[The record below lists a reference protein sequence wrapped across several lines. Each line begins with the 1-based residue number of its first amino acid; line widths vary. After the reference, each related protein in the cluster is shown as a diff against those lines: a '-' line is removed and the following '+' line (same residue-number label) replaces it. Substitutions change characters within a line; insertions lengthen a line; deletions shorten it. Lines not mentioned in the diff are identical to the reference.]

1 MYKNINKKI
10 TLVMMLIICVSGIS
24 GANPDRPFYS
34 RNKYRYEPFGCSLEL
49 SDALYHMFMFDIDE
63 GHIDTLISDIHTN
76 TNELRDRK
84 HNVHSDTVVTNDE
97 LGEFD
102 RIVNTISN
110 KFSEVLQILK
120 RKSFSFPNQY
130 KKVVALFENKIEDIK
145 LLNLSFNIA
154 ARGIVP
160 GSYLEREYDELDHDE
175 LEREFLSH
183 LPLSQPPLKALADR
197 LDICEI
203 SEKIDEFRGVS
214 PDHDNSNLL
223 LGARPKKRIAL
234 KSQQDCSYDT
244 ALYEKK
250 LPDFDRERQGVSR
263 HRLNEIENI
272 YSYNPDNKGR
282 KKFLGRDSRYNAR
295 THENEFSRAKIWETY
310 YQGHG
315 YDAALIPVLLSGIHK
330 EINDMIEVLIE
341 SLWLSWKSHPD
352 HRPFTIVFADRPNQD
367 KKYYLEAHQNAE
379 KIAHCIDRINFFI
392 DKYSSGQL
400 KEVGLSGQSKE
411 VDIKTMVNEL
421 VDQFMCAVEQ
431 KGDKQLVHLCL
442 MYEPIRSIREAI
454 KVQRAQDKLR
464 KPEVLQLPNFR
475 VPQFTPPAR
484 KPITPQAASSSTQP
498 VAKPSASSTNRV
510 PHGGSSSSGYP
521 APQSRVPTVVPQPT
535 PPQIDNSVF
544 DEYQQDFNGKWKALN
559 IQNSTELDK
568 FLTNAQ
574 NIVSEITALGL
585 NETNSQST
593 QDMIQRMDL
602 LVSYKEFN
610 KTYTEITQ
618 IRDLGKIDAWIVNMT
633 LKLSTIEPNLNNFG
647 SGKTKFD
654 IIADM
659 RKKIASIARSI
670 Q

>member
-34 RNKYRYEPFGCSLEL
+34 RDKYIYERFGCSPEL
-49 SDALYHMFMFDIDE
+49 SEALYYMFMYRDE
-63 GHIDTLISDIHTN
+63 DHIDTLISDIHTN
-76 TNELRDRK
+76 TNQLHDRK

-102 RIVNTISN
+102 RIVNTLSN

-120 RKSFSFPNQY
+120 RKSVSFPNQY

-160 GSYLEREYDELDHDE
+160 GSYLEREYDEL
-175 LEREFLSH
+175 EREFLSH
-183 LPLSQPPLKALADR
+183 LSLSQDLLKPIADR
-197 LDICEI
+197 FIPGI

-214 PDHDNSNLL
+214 PDHNNSDIYKLL
-223 LGARPKKRIAL
+223 RAGSNKPIAL
-234 KSQQDCSYDT
+234 KSQQDYLYDT
-244 ALYEKK
+244 TLYEQK
-250 LPDFDRERQGVSR
+250 LPDFDRERQDVSR
-263 HRLNEIENI
+263 YRLNEIENI
-272 YSYNPDNKGR
+272 YSYNPNNKGP
-282 KKFLGRDSRYNAR
+282 KKFLGKDSKYNAI
-295 THENEFSRAKIWETY
+295 THENEFLRAKKWERY
-310 YQGHG
+310 YQGDG
-315 YDAALIPVLLSGIHK
+315 YDEALIPVPLSGIHK
-330 EINDMIEVLIE
+330 EINNMIEVLIE

-352 HRPFTIVFADRPNQD
+352 QRILALSAEKPNQD
-367 KKYYLEAHQNAE
+367 KRHYLEANQNAE

-392 DKYSSGQL
+392 GKCASSQL

-454 KVQRAQDKLR
+454 KVQRAQDKLP
-464 KPEVLQLPNFR
+464 KPEVPKLPNFK
-475 VPQFTPPAR
+475 VLEFTPPAR
-484 KPITPQAASSSTQP
+484 HQPASSSTQT
-498 VAKPSASSTNRV
+498 VANQPSASSRDRV
-510 PHGGSSSSGYP
+510 PQGGSSSSGYP

-544 DEYQQDFNGKWKALN
+544 DEYQQEFNKQWNALN
-559 IQNSTELDK
+559 IENGTELDK
-568 FLTNAQ
+568 CLINAQ
-574 NIVSEITALGL
+574 RIVSEITELGL

-593 QDMIQRMDL
+593 QDMIQRRDL

-610 KTYTEITQ
+610 KTYTEINQ
-618 IRDLGKIDAWIVNMT
+618 SRDLDKIDAGILDMT
-633 LKLSTIEPNLNNFG
+633 LKLSTIEAQLKNNFG

-659 RKKIASIARSI
+659 RNKIASIARRML
-670 Q
+670 

>member
-1 MYKNINKKI
+1 
-10 TLVMMLIICVSGIS
+10 
-24 GANPDRPFYS
+24 
-34 RNKYRYEPFGCSLEL
+34 
-49 SDALYHMFMFDIDE
+49 MFDIDE
-63 GHIDTLISDIHTN
+63 GHIDTLISDIHIN
-76 TNELRDRK
+76 TNQLRDRK

-130 KKVVALFENKIEDIK
+130 EKVVALFENKIEDIK

-160 GSYLEREYDELDHDE
+160 GSYLEREYDEL
-175 LEREFLSH
+175 ERESLSH
-183 LPLSQPPLKALADR
+183 LPLSQDLLKPIADR
-197 LDICEI
+197 FVPGI

-214 PDHDNSNLL
+214 PDHDNSDVYKLL
-223 LGARPKKRIAL
+223 LRAGSNKPIAL
-234 KSQQDCSYDT
+234 KSQQDYSYDT
-244 ALYEKK
+244 TLYEQK
-250 LPDFDRERQGVSR
+250 LPDFDLERQRVSR

-272 YSYNPDNKGR
+272 YSYNPDNKDP
-282 KKFLGRDSRYNAR
+282 KKFLGRHSKYNAI
-295 THENEFSRAKIWETY
+295 THENEFLRVKKWEQY

-315 YDAALIPVLLSGIHK
+315 YDEALIPVLLSGIHK

-341 SLWLSWKSHPD
+341 SLWLSWASNPVSD
-352 HRPFTIVFADRPNQD
+352 EDRLNQV
-367 KKYYLEAHQNAE
+367 KNYYLEAIDKRYYLEANQSAE

-392 DKYSSGQL
+392 GKCSSSQL

-454 KVQRAQDKLR
+454 KVQRAQDKLP
-464 KPEVLQLPNFR
+464 KPEALQLPNFR

-484 KPITPQAASSSTQP
+484 KPITHQAASSSTQP
-498 VAKPSASSTNRV
+498 VAKPSASSMDRV
-510 PHGGSSSSGYP
+510 PQGGSSSSGYP
-521 APQSRVPTVVPQPT
+521 APQSRVPTVVPNPT
-535 PPQIDNSVF
+535 PPQNSVF

-559 IQNSTELDK
+559 IQNSIELDK

-593 QDMIQRMDL
+593 QDMIQRRDL

-618 IRDLGKIDAWIVNMT
+618 SRDLGKIDAWMLDMT

-659 RKKIASIARSI
+659 RNKIASIARRML
-670 Q
+670 